1 MSVTTFFKNFKNY
14 SLAVIL
20 LYSTIAFIYKS
31 SKGFYKHPERI
42 LKYDMTGYYS
52 YLRLWFIDGDYSFN
66 FYNSKPLQNFLV
78 ATTNTKNE
86 PVLVNK
92 YSVGPALLSSPFFLF
107 GHLEASYWSKSKDNI
122 ASVYLFWVAIGV
134 IIYAILALL
143 LLRSVLLQYYDDK
156 VVAMTLLL
164 VGLGTN
170 WFHYTIYDYVMSHS
184 YSFFLF
190 SLALF
195 LSLRWYKT
203 TQWQYVIGL
212 GFTAGLI
219 AVTRLPNMVFLIIPA
234 FIGVYN
240 KATFLERMRFFMKH
254 WQAIFLGIFSF
265 IIAIL
270 PQVFYWYKATGLYW
284 LNSYAADEENF
295 YWLEPQIWK
304 VLFSFRKG
312 WFIYTPLAVLGW
324 AGLYYLYKQQKQL
337 FPVITLY
344 LCIHLYVVCSWWC
357 WWYGGS
363 FGMRPFVETYA
374 VLSLPTAALLQHFS
388 SFKLKKHLLNTAII
402 LLIGLNQFQ
411 SHQFQYLIIH
421 WDAMSKA
428 AYWNAF
434 GAVPPVSNEF
444 KEAHY
449 KLLEPF
455 DAEELKRAKH
465 H

>member
-1 MSVTTFFKNFKNY
+1 MSAITFLKNFKNY

-20 LYSTIAFIYKS
+20 LYSLIAFVYKS

-42 LKYDMTGYYS
+42 LQYDMTGYYA
-52 YLRLWFIDGDYSFN
+52 YLRLWFIDGDYNFN
-66 FYNSKPLQNFLV
+66 FYKNKPLQNFLV
-78 ATTNTKNE
+78 STPNSKSE
-86 PVLVNK
+86 IVQVNK
-92 YSVGPALLSSPFFLF
+92 YSLGPALLSSPFFLL
-107 GHLEASYWSKSKDNI
+107 GHLEASYLSKKTEEL

-143 LLRSVLLQYYDDK
+143 LLRSVLLQFYDDK

-164 VGLGTN
+164 FALGSN

-195 LSLRWYKT
+195 LSFRWYKT
-203 TQWQYVIGL
+203 ARWWYMISL
-212 GFTAGLI
+212 GFTCGLI
-219 AVTRLPNMVFLIIPA
+219 AVTRLPNMVFFLVPA
-234 FIGVYN
+234 FIGVYD
-240 KATFLERMRFFMKH
+240 KASFLKRIQFFIKH
-254 WQAIFLGIFSF
+254 WQAILLGILFF
-265 IIAIL
+265 IIALL
-270 PQVFYWYKATGLYW
+270 PQAVYWYKATGFYW
-284 LNSYAADEENF
+284 LNSYAVEQEQF
-295 YWLEPQIWK
+295 YWLDPKIWE

-312 WFIYTPLAVLGW
+312 WFIYTPLAFLGW
-324 AGLYYLYKQQKQL
+324 LGLYFLYKQQKEL
-337 FPVITLY
+337 FPIITLY
-344 LCIHLYVVCSWWC
+344 LCINVYVVCSWWC

-363 FGMRPFVETYA
+363 FGMRPFVEMYA
-374 VLSLPTAALLQHFS
+374 VLTLPTAALLQHFS
-388 SFKLKKHLLNTAII
+388 SFKLSKYILNTLII

-434 GAVPPVSNEF
+434 GVVPPVSKEF

-449 KLLEPF
+449 KLLTPF
-455 DAEELKRAKH
+455 NPEEIKKVKH
-465 H
+465 R